1 MHLLRAPLTART
13 WRELGYVLSGL
24 PILTVAFSALV
35 TLLATSV
42 GLLVTFVGVPLLAL
56 TLVCARGLGA
66 GERARARLLLDLD
79 VAAPAPV
86 RPRRGRRGAAAHVVA
101 LLGNGAAWRQLLYGV
116 VAFPWS
122 VFSFSTGLT
131 VWATGWGMLT
141 YPLWSWSLPWPVVA
155 LGEDGAGRT
164 RYVDTPAELAGF
176 ALLGLLL
183 VLAAPWWLRG
193 LTTVDR
199 FLVAGLLGPTRL
211 DARVTELE
219 GGRAAVTDTASA
231 DLRRIERDL
240 HDGAQARLVHLAM
253 NLGIAK
259 ENLTHDP
266 HTAARMVDT
275 AHHEIKLAL
284 QELRDLARGIHPA
297 ILTHRG
303 LGPALQTLTTRCT
316 TPTTLH
322 TDLPHRPA
330 PATESIA
337 YFTIS
342 ELLQNISKHSHAT
355 HAHIELWKTD
365 NRLLIHVTDN
375 GHGGANPHHG
385 TGLTGLT
392 HRLQSVDGL
401 LLIHSPTGG
410 PTTITA
416 ELPWRDPD

>member
-1 MHLLRAPLTART
+1 MSTDRGPVAEPAPPRAVLSGGT
-13 WRELGYVLSGL
+13 WREIVHLLANLPVDVVAFTFVAAWLYAGVLLAVTVVGL
-24 PILTVAFSALV
+24 PV
-35 TLLATSV
+35 
-42 GLLVTFVGVPLLAL
+42 L
-56 TLVCARGLGA
+56 TLGLMGCRQLGKA
-66 GERARARLLLDLD
+66 ERARARALLDVHVEEPTPLRHRTHGG
-79 VAAPAPV
+79 V
-86 RPRRGRRGAAAHVVA
+86 GA
-101 LLGNGAAWRQLLYGV
+101 W
-116 VAFPWS
+116 
-122 VFSFSTGLT
+122 
-131 VWATGWGMLT
+131 VWATLKDPVAWRYALYAT
-141 YPLWSWSLPWPVVA
+141 IRLPWGPFTFFVTFVA
-155 LGEDGAGRT
+155 LFLAW
-164 RYVDTPAELAGF
+164 PALPWLAR
-176 ALLGLLL
+176 
-183 VLAAPWWLRG
+183 WL
-193 LTTVDR
+193 THVDR
-199 FLVAGLLGPTRL
+199 ALVRYLLAPS
-211 DARVTELE
+211 DELE
-219 GGRAAVTDTASA
+219 RRIAALEAGRAAVTDTASA